1 MVPKYL
7 DLQTKLYSLC
17 PDLYDKPKKGKK
29 SGRDN
34 KDNGFNDPQAAKIQ
48 RKISGIEKDVLFDW
62 EEAEYKWREKLED
75 LRKEASFF
83 RRTQREEEKP
93 PPVEDQE
100 QPEEIKPEPELESDV
115 LAAAGDNENA
125 DLLGDMFGAEEPE
138 LESGVILEELSKAT
152 MYVRDFG
159 KFSGLSPRRVL
170 EETCKSR
177 YAYLYCYW
185 CFPP

>member
-1 MVPKYL
+1 M
-7 DLQTKLYSLC
+7 DLQAKLYSLY

-34 KDNGFNDPQAAKIQ
+34 TDSGSNNPQAAKLQ
-48 RKISGIEKDVLFDW
+48 RKISNIEKDVLFDR

-100 QPEEIKPEPELESDV
+100 QPEEAKPEPELESDV

-125 DLLGDMFGAEEPE
+125 DLLGDMFGSEEPE

-152 MYVRDFG
+152 MCVRDFG